1 MRKDCLIIVLA
12 LFCQL
17 AIVTAKSGED
27 HWVWRTYSRR
37 ERAFRDKDIDRN
49 AAINN
54 SYDNKLRRE
63 PTTRRPLPGEPE
75 NDEIE
80 DYVDTDSV
88 VTNSANVSTRQ
99 FNPYFNPNGFPGQ
112 PTTGGQFGGQGG
124 FAGSNPGVL
133 VGPGGPPFPYPNA
146 YQPGIGGFGGAQNGL
161 GLGGYP
167 GFFGGAG
174 LGGSAYPGVGGNYG
188 AQPGAGLG
196 LGQYPGAGNQ
206 YPYGPYQGAGTN
218 FNSNQ
223 FATPGGQYPGGQY
236 PGGQYPG
243 GQYSGQY
250 PGEQYSGQYPSNQH
264 PGQYPS
270 TQHPGQYPP
279 NQYGGQQFPEGYG
292 LTGLGLG
299 YPGLGTNGFGGNFG
313 PGGFGY
319 DEKSPTVIEGK
330 SAKSVSITPTSVN
343 DKLSKKV

>member
-1 MRKDCLIIVLA
+1 MRKDCLIVVLS
-12 LFCQL
+12 LLCEL

-27 HWVWRTYSRR
+27 HWVWRTYNRR

-54 SYDNKLRRE
+54 LYDNKQRRE

-80 DYVDTDSV
+80 DYADTDSI

-99 FNPYFNPNGFPGQ
+99 FNPYLYPNGFPGQ
-112 PTTGGQFGGQGG
+112 PSTGGQFGGQGG
-124 FAGSNPGVL
+124 FAGGNPGL
-133 VGPGGPPFPYPNA
+133 LGAPGGSPYPYPNP
-146 YQPGIGGFGGAQNGL
+146 YQPNIGGFGGAQNGL

-167 GFFGGAG
+167 DIYG
-174 LGGSAYPGVGGNYG
+174 LGGSAYPGVGGHYGGFGG

-196 LGQYPGAGNQ
+196 LGQYPVAGNQ
-206 YPYGPYQGAGTN
+206 YPFGPYQGVGSN

-223 FATPGGQYPGGQY
+223 FANPGVQYPGGQHPSGHPAGQYPAGQYPGGQY
-236 PGGQYPG
+236 PAGQYP
-243 GQYSGQY
+243 
-250 PGEQYSGQYPSNQH
+250 GQYPSNQY
-264 PGQYPS
+264 PGQFPS
-270 TQHPGQYPP
+270 
-279 NQYGGQQFPEGYG
+279 NQYGGQQFPDGYG
-292 LTGLGLG
+292 LAGLGLG
-299 YPGLGTNGFGGNFG
+299 HPGLGPTGFGGNFG
-313 PGGFGY
+313 AGGFGY
-319 DEKSPTVIEGK
+319 DEKSPTVVEGK